1 MEVLDILQ
9 KMFEAVGV
17 KNKNQLAKYLKIENS
32 LIAGWEKRGKIPEK
46 YVYKISQDSNLP
58 YEYFINNTN
67 KNEYNVNNNKRDAN
81 FYSIPKLNISASAG
95 GGNELIGLEEY
106 ETGEMLELSKAFFKT
121 TPKNVKAIKVDGYSM
136 VPMLLPDSWVVFEE
150 THEYQG
156 DGLYILNFDNQL
168 MVKLL
173 QLDPISKVLDIIS
186 VNKDYKSYSL
196 DLKDSQ
202 VEIIIQGKVLRSI
215 I

>member
-1 MEVLDILQ
+1 MTANDFKQIREKLGLTQ
-9 KMFEAVGV
+9 EQLG
-17 KNKNQLAKYLKIENS
+17 NKLNLTRQQIINIEKGKTPISKKYFDNISKLSKKFYIDKEENA
-32 LIAGWEKRGKIPEK
+32 L
-46 YVYKISQDSNLP
+46 
-58 YEYFINNTN
+58 N
-67 KNEYNVNNNKRDAN
+67 KDRNKQEIN
-81 FYSIPKLNISASAG
+81 FYSIPKLNISASAS

-136 VPMLLPDSWVVFEE
+136 IPMLLPDSWVIFEE
-150 THEYQG
+150 IHEYQG

>member
-1 MEVLDILQ
+1 EKLGLTQ
-9 KMFEAVGV
+9 EQLG
-17 KNKNQLAKYLKIENS
+17 NKLNLTRQQIINIEKGKTPISKKYFDNISKLSKKFYIDKEENA
-32 LIAGWEKRGKIPEK
+32 L
-46 YVYKISQDSNLP
+46 
-58 YEYFINNTN
+58 N
-67 KNEYNVNNNKRDAN
+67 KDRNKQEIN

-136 VPMLLPDSWVVFEE
+136 IPMLLPDSWVIFEE
-150 THEYQG
+150 IHEYQG

>member
-1 MEVLDILQ
+1 MTANDFKQIREKLGLTQ
-9 KMFEAVGV
+9 EQLG
-17 KNKNQLAKYLKIENS
+17 NKLNLTRQQIINIEKGKTPISKKYFDNISKLSKKFYIDKEENA
-32 LIAGWEKRGKIPEK
+32 L
-46 YVYKISQDSNLP
+46 
-58 YEYFINNTN
+58 N
-67 KNEYNVNNNKRDAN
+67 KDRNKQEIN

-136 VPMLLPDSWVVFEE
+136 IPMLLPDSWVIFEE
-150 THEYQG
+150 IHEYQG

-202 VEIIIQGKVLRSI
+202 VELIIQGKVLRFI

>member
-1 MEVLDILQ
+1 MSANDFKQIREKLGLTQ
-9 KMFEAVGV
+9 EQLG
-17 KNKNQLAKYLKIENS
+17 NKLNLTRQQIINIEKGKTPISKKYFDNISKLSKKFYIDKEENA
-32 LIAGWEKRGKIPEK
+32 L
-46 YVYKISQDSNLP
+46 
-58 YEYFINNTN
+58 N
-67 KNEYNVNNNKRDAN
+67 KDRNKQEIN

-136 VPMLLPDSWVVFEE
+136 IPMLLPDSWVIFEE
-150 THEYQG
+150 IHEYQG
-156 DGLYILNFDNQL
+156 DGLYILNYDNQL

>member
-1 MEVLDILQ
+1 MTANDFKQIREKLGLTQ
-9 KMFEAVGV
+9 EQLG
-17 KNKNQLAKYLKIENS
+17 NKLNLTRQQIINIEKGKTPISKKYFDNISKLSKKFYIDKEENA
-32 LIAGWEKRGKIPEK
+32 L
-46 YVYKISQDSNLP
+46 
-58 YEYFINNTN
+58 N
-67 KNEYNVNNNKRDAN
+67 KDRNKQEIN

-136 VPMLLPDSWVVFEE
+136 IPMLLPDSWVIFEE
-150 THEYQG
+150 IHEYQG

-186 VNKDYKSYSL
+186 INKDYKSYSL

>member
-1 MEVLDILQ
+1 MTANDFKQIREKLGLTQ
-9 KMFEAVGV
+9 EQLG
-17 KNKNQLAKYLKIENS
+17 NKLNLTRQQIINIEKGKTPISKKYFDNISKLSKKFYIDKEENA
-32 LIAGWEKRGKIPEK
+32 L
-46 YVYKISQDSNLP
+46 
-58 YEYFINNTN
+58 N
-67 KNEYNVNNNKRDAN
+67 KDRNKQEIN

-95 GGNELIGLEEY
+95 GGNELIGLEGY

-136 VPMLLPDSWVVFEE
+136 IPMLLPDSWVIFEE
-150 THEYQG
+150 IHEYQG

>member
-1 MEVLDILQ
+1 MTANDFKQIREKLGLTQ
-9 KMFEAVGV
+9 EQLG
-17 KNKNQLAKYLKIENS
+17 NKLNLTRQQIINIEKGKTPISKKYFDNISKLSKKFYIDKEENA
-32 LIAGWEKRGKIPEK
+32 L
-46 YVYKISQDSNLP
+46 
-58 YEYFINNTN
+58 N
-67 KNEYNVNNNKRDAN
+67 KDRNKQEIN

-136 VPMLLPDSWVVFEE
+136 IPMLLPDSWVIFEE
-150 THEYQG
+150 IREYQG

>member
-1 MEVLDILQ
+1 MTANDFKQIREKLGLTQ
-9 KMFEAVGV
+9 EQLG
-17 KNKNQLAKYLKIENS
+17 NKLNLTRQQIINIEKGKTPISKKYFDNISKLSKKFYIDKEENA
-32 LIAGWEKRGKIPEK
+32 L
-46 YVYKISQDSNLP
+46 
-58 YEYFINNTN
+58 N
-67 KNEYNVNNNKRDAN
+67 KDRNKQEIN

-136 VPMLLPDSWVVFEE
+136 IPMLLPDSWVIFEE
-150 THEYQG
+150 IHEYQG

-202 VEIIIQGKVLRSI
+202 VEIIIQGKV
-215 I
+215 

>member
-1 MEVLDILQ
+1 MTANDFKQIREKLGLTQ
-9 KMFEAVGV
+9 EQLG
-17 KNKNQLAKYLKIENS
+17 NKLNLTRQQIINIEKGKTPISKKYFDNISKLSKKFYIDKEENA
-32 LIAGWEKRGKIPEK
+32 L
-46 YVYKISQDSNLP
+46 
-58 YEYFINNTN
+58 N
-67 KNEYNVNNNKRDAN
+67 KDRNKQEIN
-81 FYSIPKLNISASAG
+81 FYSIPKLNISTSAG

-136 VPMLLPDSWVVFEE
+136 IPMLLPDSWVIFEE
-150 THEYQG
+150 IHEYQG

>member
-1 MEVLDILQ
+1 MTANDFKQIREKLGLTQ
-9 KMFEAVGV
+9 EQLG
-17 KNKNQLAKYLKIENS
+17 NKLNLTRQQIINIEKGKTPISKKYFDNISKLSKKFYIDKEENA
-32 LIAGWEKRGKIPEK
+32 L
-46 YVYKISQDSNLP
+46 
-58 YEYFINNTN
+58 N
-67 KNEYNVNNNKRDAN
+67 KDRNKQEIN
-81 FYSIPKLNISASAG
+81 FYSIPKLNVSVSAG
-95 GGNELIGLEEY
+95 SGNELIGLEEY

>member
-1 MEVLDILQ
+1 MTANDFKQIREKLGLTQ
-9 KMFEAVGV
+9 EQLG
-17 KNKNQLAKYLKIENS
+17 NKLNLTRQQIINIEKGKTPISKKYFDNISKLSKKFYIDKEENA
-32 LIAGWEKRGKIPEK
+32 L
-46 YVYKISQDSNLP
+46 
-58 YEYFINNTN
+58 N
-67 KNEYNVNNNKRDAN
+67 KDRNKQEIN

-136 VPMLLPDSWVVFEE
+136 IPMLLPDSWIIFEE
-150 THEYQG
+150 IHEYQG

>member
-1 MEVLDILQ
+1 MEVSNILQ
-9 KMFEAVGV
+9 KMFETIGV
-17 KNKNQLAKYLKIENS
+17 KNKNQLAKYLNIENS
-32 LIAGWEKRGKIPEK
+32 FIAGWEKRGKIPEK
-46 YVYKISQDSNLP
+46 YIYKISQDSNLP
-58 YEYFINNTN
+58 YEYFLKNTN
-67 KNEYNVNNNKRDAN
+67 KNEYNTNKCN
-81 FYSIPKLNISASAG
+81 QSTTFCSIPKLNISASAG

-121 TPKNVKAIKVDGYSM
+121 TPKNLKAIKVDGYSM

-173 QLDPISKVLDIIS
+173 QLNPISKILDIIS
-186 VNKDYKSYSL
+186 VNKDYKSYSI

-202 VEIIIQGKVLRSI
+202 IELIIQGKVLRSI

>member
-1 MEVLDILQ
+1 MTANDFKQIREKLGLTQ
-9 KMFEAVGV
+9 EQLG
-17 KNKNQLAKYLKIENS
+17 NKLNLTRQQIINIEKGKTPISKKYFDNISKLSKKFYIDKEENA
-32 LIAGWEKRGKIPEK
+32 L
-46 YVYKISQDSNLP
+46 
-58 YEYFINNTN
+58 N
-67 KNEYNVNNNKRDAN
+67 KDRNKQEIN

-121 TPKNVKAIKVDGYSM
+121 TPKNVKAIKVDGCSM
-136 VPMLLPDSWVVFEE
+136 IPMLLPDSWVIFEE
-150 THEYQG
+150 IHEYQG

>member
-1 MEVLDILQ
+1 MTANDFKQIREKLGLTQ
-9 KMFEAVGV
+9 EQLG
-17 KNKNQLAKYLKIENS
+17 NKLNLTRQQIINIEKGKTPISKKYFDNISKLSKKFYIDKEENA
-32 LIAGWEKRGKIPEK
+32 L
-46 YVYKISQDSNLP
+46 
-58 YEYFINNTN
+58 N
-67 KNEYNVNNNKRDAN
+67 KDRNKQEIN

-136 VPMLLPDSWVVFEE
+136 IPMLLPDSWVIFEE
-150 THEYQG
+150 IHEYQG

-173 QLDPISKVLDIIS
+173 QLDPISKILDIIS

>member
-1 MEVLDILQ
+1 MTANDFKQIREKLGLTQ
-9 KMFEAVGV
+9 EQLG
-17 KNKNQLAKYLKIENS
+17 NKLNLTRQQIINIEKGKTPISKKYFDNISKLSKKFYIDKEENA
-32 LIAGWEKRGKIPEK
+32 L
-46 YVYKISQDSNLP
+46 
-58 YEYFINNTN
+58 N
-67 KNEYNVNNNKRDAN
+67 KDRNKQEIN

-136 VPMLLPDSWVVFEE
+136 IPMLLPDSWVIFEE
-150 THEYQG
+150 IHEYQG

-215 I
+215 V

>member
-1 MEVLDILQ
+1 MTANDFKQIREKLGLTQ
-9 KMFEAVGV
+9 EQLG
-17 KNKNQLAKYLKIENS
+17 NKLNLTRQQIINIEKGKTPISKKYFDNISKLSKKFYIDKEENA
-32 LIAGWEKRGKIPEK
+32 L
-46 YVYKISQDSNLP
+46 
-58 YEYFINNTN
+58 N
-67 KNEYNVNNNKRDAN
+67 KDRNKQEIN

-121 TPKNVKAIKVDGYSM
+121 IPKNVKAIKVDGYSM
-136 VPMLLPDSWVVFEE
+136 IPMLLPDSWVIFEE
-150 THEYQG
+150 VHEYQG

-173 QLDPISKVLDIIS
+173 QLDPISKILDIIS
-186 VNKDYKSYSL
+186 VNKDYKSYSI

-202 VEIIIQGKVLRSI
+202 IELIIQGKVLRSI
-215 I
+215 

>member
-1 MEVLDILQ
+1 L
-9 KMFEAVGV
+9 
-17 KNKNQLAKYLKIENS
+17 NKD
-32 LIAGWEKRGKIPEK
+32 R
-46 YVYKISQDSNLP
+46 
-58 YEYFINNTN
+58 N
-67 KNEYNVNNNKRDAN
+67 KQEIN

-95 GGNELIGLEEY
+95 RGNELIGLEEY

-136 VPMLLPDSWVVFEE
+136 IPMLLPDSWVIFEE
-150 THEYQG
+150 IHEYQG

>member
-1 MEVLDILQ
+1 MTANDFKQIREKLGLTQ
-9 KMFEAVGV
+9 EQLG
-17 KNKNQLAKYLKIENS
+17 NKLNLTRQQIINIEKGKTPISKKYFDNISKLSKKFYIDKEENA
-32 LIAGWEKRGKIPEK
+32 L
-46 YVYKISQDSNLP
+46 
-58 YEYFINNTN
+58 N
-67 KNEYNVNNNKRDAN
+67 KDRNKQEIN

-95 GGNELIGLEEY
+95 GGNELIGLEKY

-136 VPMLLPDSWVVFEE
+136 IPMLLPDSWVIFEE
-150 THEYQG
+150 IHEYQG

>member
-1 MEVLDILQ
+1 MTANDFKQIREKLGLTQ
-9 KMFEAVGV
+9 EQLG
-17 KNKNQLAKYLKIENS
+17 NKLNLTRQQIINIEKGKTPISKKYFDNISKLSKKIYIDKEENA
-32 LIAGWEKRGKIPEK
+32 L
-46 YVYKISQDSNLP
+46 
-58 YEYFINNTN
+58 N
-67 KNEYNVNNNKRDAN
+67 KDRNKQEIN

-136 VPMLLPDSWVVFEE
+136 IPMLLPDSWVIFEE
-150 THEYQG
+150 IHEYQG

>member
-1 MEVLDILQ
+1 MTANDFKQIREKLGLTQ
-9 KMFEAVGV
+9 EQLG
-17 KNKNQLAKYLKIENS
+17 NKLNLTRQQIINIEKGKTPISKKYFDNISKLSKKFYIDKEENA
-32 LIAGWEKRGKIPEK
+32 L
-46 YVYKISQDSNLP
+46 
-58 YEYFINNTN
+58 N
-67 KNEYNVNNNKRDAN
+67 KDRNKQEIN

-136 VPMLLPDSWVVFEE
+136 IPMLLPDSWVIFEE
-150 THEYQG
+150 IHEYQG

-173 QLDPISKVLDIIS
+173 QLNPINKILDIIS

>member
-1 MEVLDILQ
+1 MTANDFKQIREKLGLTQ
-9 KMFEAVGV
+9 EQLG
-17 KNKNQLAKYLKIENS
+17 NKLNLTRQQIINIEKGKTPISKKYFDNISKLSKKFYIDKEENA
-32 LIAGWEKRGKIPEK
+32 L
-46 YVYKISQDSNLP
+46 
-58 YEYFINNTN
+58 N
-67 KNEYNVNNNKRDAN
+67 KDRNKQEIN

-136 VPMLLPDSWVVFEE
+136 IPMLLPDSWVIFEE
-150 THEYQG
+150 IHEYQG

-173 QLDPISKVLDIIS
+173 QLDLISKVLDIIS

>member
-1 MEVLDILQ
+1 
-9 KMFEAVGV
+9 
-17 KNKNQLAKYLKIENS
+17 
-32 LIAGWEKRGKIPEK
+32 
-46 YVYKISQDSNLP
+46 
-58 YEYFINNTN
+58 
-67 KNEYNVNNNKRDAN
+67 
-81 FYSIPKLNISASAG
+81 
-95 GGNELIGLEEY
+95 
-106 ETGEMLELSKAFFKT
+106 
-121 TPKNVKAIKVDGYSM
+121 IKVDGYSM

-173 QLDPISKVLDIIS
+173 QLNPINKILDIIS
-186 VNKDYKSYSL
+186 VNKDYKSYSI
-196 DLKDSQ
+196 DLRDSQ

>member
-1 MEVLDILQ
+1 MTANDFKQIREKLGLTQ
-9 KMFEAVGV
+9 EQLG
-17 KNKNQLAKYLKIENS
+17 NKLNLTRQQIINIEKGKTPISKKYFDNISKLSKKFYIDKEENA
-32 LIAGWEKRGKIPEK
+32 L
-46 YVYKISQDSNLP
+46 
-58 YEYFINNTN
+58 N
-67 KNEYNVNNNKRDAN
+67 KDRNKQEIN

-136 VPMLLPDSWVVFEE
+136 IPMLLPDSWVIFEE
-150 THEYQG
+150 IHEYQG

-186 VNKDYKSYSL
+186 VNKDYKSYGL

>member
-1 MEVLDILQ
+1 MTANDFKQIREKLGLTQ
-9 KMFEAVGV
+9 EQLG
-17 KNKNQLAKYLKIENS
+17 NKLNLTRQQIINIEKGKTPISKKYFDNISKLSKKFYIDKEENA
-32 LIAGWEKRGKIPEK
+32 L
-46 YVYKISQDSNLP
+46 
-58 YEYFINNTN
+58 N
-67 KNEYNVNNNKRDAN
+67 KDRNKQEIN
-81 FYSIPKLNISASAG
+81 FYSIPKLNISAFAG

-136 VPMLLPDSWVVFEE
+136 IPMLLPDSWVIFEE
-150 THEYQG
+150 IHEYQG

>member
-1 MEVLDILQ
+1 MTANDFKQIREKLGLTQ
-9 KMFEAVGV
+9 EQLG
-17 KNKNQLAKYLKIENS
+17 NKLNLTRQQIINIEKGKTPISKKYFDNISKLSKKFYIDKEENA
-32 LIAGWEKRGKIPEK
+32 L
-46 YVYKISQDSNLP
+46 
-58 YEYFINNTN
+58 N
-67 KNEYNVNNNKRDAN
+67 KDRNKQEIN

-95 GGNELIGLEEY
+95 GDNELIGLEEY

-136 VPMLLPDSWVVFEE
+136 IPMLLPDSWVIFEE
-150 THEYQG
+150 IHEYQG

>member
-1 MEVLDILQ
+1 MTANDFKQIREKLGLTQ
-9 KMFEAVGV
+9 EQLG
-17 KNKNQLAKYLKIENS
+17 NKLNLTRQQIINIEKGKTPISKKYFDNISKLSKKFYIDKEENA
-32 LIAGWEKRGKIPEK
+32 L
-46 YVYKISQDSNLP
+46 
-58 YEYFINNTN
+58 N
-67 KNEYNVNNNKRDAN
+67 KDRNKQEIN

-136 VPMLLPDSWVVFEE
+136 IPMLLPDSWVIFEE
-150 THEYQG
+150 IHEYQG

-202 VEIIIQGKVLRSI
+202 VEIIVQGKVLRSI

>member
-1 MEVLDILQ
+1 MTANDFKQIREKLGLTQ
-9 KMFEAVGV
+9 EQLG
-17 KNKNQLAKYLKIENS
+17 NKLNLTRQQIINIEKGKTPISKKYFDNISKLSKKFYIDKEENA
-32 LIAGWEKRGKIPEK
+32 L
-46 YVYKISQDSNLP
+46 
-58 YEYFINNTN
+58 N
-67 KNEYNVNNNKRDAN
+67 KDRNKQEIN

-136 VPMLLPDSWVVFEE
+136 IPMLLPDSWVIFEE
-150 THEYQG
+150 IHEYQG

-173 QLDPISKVLDIIS
+173 QLDPISKILDIIS
-186 VNKDYKSYSL
+186 VNKDYKSYSI

-202 VEIIIQGKVLRSI
+202 IELIIQGKVLRSI

>member
-1 MEVLDILQ
+1 MTANDFKQIREKLGLTQ
-9 KMFEAVGV
+9 EQLG
-17 KNKNQLAKYLKIENS
+17 NKLNLTRQQIINIEKGKTPISKKYFDNISKLSKKFYIDKEENA
-32 LIAGWEKRGKIPEK
+32 L
-46 YVYKISQDSNLP
+46 
-58 YEYFINNTN
+58 N
-67 KNEYNVNNNKRDAN
+67 KDRNKQEIN
-81 FYSIPKLNISASAG
+81 FYSIPKLNTSASAG

-136 VPMLLPDSWVVFEE
+136 IPMLLPDSWVIFEE
-150 THEYQG
+150 IHEYQG

>member
-1 MEVLDILQ
+1 MTANDFKQIREKLGLTQ
-9 KMFEAVGV
+9 EQLG
-17 KNKNQLAKYLKIENS
+17 NKLNLTRQQIINIEKGKTPISKKYFDNISKLSKKFYIDKEENA
-32 LIAGWEKRGKIPEK
+32 L
-46 YVYKISQDSNLP
+46 
-58 YEYFINNTN
+58 N
-67 KNEYNVNNNKRDAN
+67 KDRNKQEIN

-136 VPMLLPDSWVVFEE
+136 IPILLPDSWVIFEE
-150 THEYQG
+150 IHEYQG

>member
-1 MEVLDILQ
+1 MTANDFKQIREKLGLTQ
-9 KMFEAVGV
+9 EQLG
-17 KNKNQLAKYLKIENS
+17 NKLNLTRQQIINIEKGKTPISKKYFDNISKLSKKFYIDKEENA
-32 LIAGWEKRGKIPEK
+32 L
-46 YVYKISQDSNLP
+46 
-58 YEYFINNTN
+58 N
-67 KNEYNVNNNKRDAN
+67 KDRNKQEIN

-136 VPMLLPDSWVVFEE
+136 IPMLLPDSWVIFEE
-150 THEYQG
+150 IHEYQG

-202 VEIIIQGKVLRSI
+202 VEIII
-215 I
+215 

>member
-1 MEVLDILQ
+1 MTANDFKQIREKLGLTQEQLGSELNLTRQQIINIEKGKTPISKKYFDNISKLSKKFYIDKEKNTQTKDI
-9 KMFEAVGV
+9 
-17 KNKNQLAKYLKIENS
+17 NKQEI
-32 LIAGWEKRGKIPEK
+32 
-46 YVYKISQDSNLP
+46 
-58 YEYFINNTN
+58 
-67 KNEYNVNNNKRDAN
+67 N
-81 FYSIPKLNISASAG
+81 FYSIPKLNISASAS

-121 TPKNVKAIKVDGYSM
+121 TPKNLKAIKVDGYSM

-173 QLDPISKVLDIIS
+173 QLNPISKILDIIS
-186 VNKDYKSYSL
+186 VNKDYKSYSI

-202 VEIIIQGKVLRSI
+202 IELIIQGKVLRSI

>member
-1 MEVLDILQ
+1 MTANDFKQIREKLGLTQ
-9 KMFEAVGV
+9 EQLG
-17 KNKNQLAKYLKIENS
+17 NKLNLTRQQIINIEKGKTPISKKYFDNISKLSKKFYIDKEENA
-32 LIAGWEKRGKIPEK
+32 L
-46 YVYKISQDSNLP
+46 
-58 YEYFINNTN
+58 N
-67 KNEYNVNNNKRDAN
+67 KDRNKQEIN

-136 VPMLLPDSWVVFEE
+136 IPMLLPDSWVIFEE
-150 THEYQG
+150 IHEYQG

-173 QLDPISKVLDIIS
+173 QLNPINKILDIIS
-186 VNKDYKSYSL
+186 VNKDYKSYSI
-196 DLKDSQ
+196 DLRDSQ

>member
-1 MEVLDILQ
+1 MTANDFKQIREKLGLTQ
-9 KMFEAVGV
+9 EQLG
-17 KNKNQLAKYLKIENS
+17 NKLNLTRQQIINIEKGKTPISKKYFDNISKLSKKFYIDKEENA
-32 LIAGWEKRGKIPEK
+32 L
-46 YVYKISQDSNLP
+46 
-58 YEYFINNTN
+58 N
-67 KNEYNVNNNKRDAN
+67 KDRNKQEIN

-136 VPMLLPDSWVVFEE
+136 IPMLLPDSWVIFEE
-150 THEYQG
+150 IHEYQG

-202 VEIIIQGKVLRSI
+202 VEIIIQGKVL
-215 I
+215 

>member
-1 MEVLDILQ
+1 MTANDFKQIREKLGLTQ
-9 KMFEAVGV
+9 EQLG
-17 KNKNQLAKYLKIENS
+17 NKLNLTRQQIINIEKGKTPISKKYFDNISKLSKKFYIDKEENA
-32 LIAGWEKRGKIPEK
+32 L
-46 YVYKISQDSNLP
+46 
-58 YEYFINNTN
+58 N
-67 KNEYNVNNNKRDAN
+67 KDRNKQEIN

-136 VPMLLPDSWVVFEE
+136 IPMLLPDSWVIFEE
-150 THEYQG
+150 IHEYQG

-202 VEIIIQGKVLRSI
+202 VEIIIQGKVLR
-215 I
+215 

>member
-1 MEVLDILQ
+1 MTANDFKQIREKLGLTQEQLGSELNLTRQQIINIEKGKTPISKKYFDNISKLSKKFYIDKEKNTQTKDIDKQ
-9 KMFEAVGV
+9 E
-17 KNKNQLAKYLKIENS
+17 I
-32 LIAGWEKRGKIPEK
+32 
-46 YVYKISQDSNLP
+46 
-58 YEYFINNTN
+58 
-67 KNEYNVNNNKRDAN
+67 N

-121 TPKNVKAIKVDGYSM
+121 TPKNLKAIKVDGYSM

-173 QLDPISKVLDIIS
+173 QLNPISKILDIIS
-186 VNKDYKSYSL
+186 VNKDYKSYSI

-202 VEIIIQGKVLRSI
+202 IELIIQGKVLRSI